1 MRKYLHITI
10 AALCLAAL
18 PLANAQAQDMDGDN
32 DIRVDSDGA
41 FDFRPYAGIAAGAFG
56 LELKDSTGYSQKSTV
71 FGGYAKLGADIG
83 DNLGAELRI
92 GSSSSGTK
100 GTTKLS
106 DSYFISYLAK
116 LQMPLAPDFKAY
128 ALLGGTTA
136 KFKKTKAGVEN
147 SQSKTGFSY
156 GFGGDFNL
164 DDQLAVGAEWVQYWT
179 NVKLGTALGPNNKAK
194 LWGITGSIAYHF

>member
-18 PLANAQAQDMDGDN
+18 PLANAEAQDLDGDN
-32 DIRVDSDGA
+32 DIRVDSDGD
-41 FDFRPYAGIAAGAFG
+41 FDIRPYTGFAAGAFG
-56 LELKDSTGYSQKSTV
+56 LELRDSAGYSQKSTV

-100 GTTKLS
+100 GNTKLS

-116 LQMPLAPDFKAY
+116 LQMPLAPDFKVY

-136 KFKKTKAGVEN
+136 NFKKTTAGTAK

-156 GFGGDFNL
+156 GLGGDFHL
-164 DDQLAVGAEWVQYWT
+164 DDRLAAGAEWVQYWT

-194 LWGITGSIAYHF
+194 LWGIMGSLSYHF